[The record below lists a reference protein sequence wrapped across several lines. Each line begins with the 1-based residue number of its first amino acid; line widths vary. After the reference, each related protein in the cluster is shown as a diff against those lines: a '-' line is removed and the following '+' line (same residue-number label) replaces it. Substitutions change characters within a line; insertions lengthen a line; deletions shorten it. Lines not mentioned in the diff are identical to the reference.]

1 MKKKPDETTTR
12 LSLAELRKQPSRT
25 DWQRVAALTDAEI
38 TAAAES
44 DPDALPLD
52 DAFFEVARRMPPAQ
66 LGARERRP
74 QVTLRV
80 DAEVLAWYKSL
91 GKGYQSKMN
100 AVLKAYVR
108 THTDQ
113 LRTDQPEPR
122 EQDARS

>member
-52 DAFFEVARRMPPAQ
+52 DAFFDVARRVPH
-66 LGARERRP
+66 
-74 QVTLRV
+74 
-80 DAEVLAWYKSL
+80 
-91 GKGYQSKMN
+91 N
-100 AVLKAYVR
+100 
-108 THTDQ
+108 
-113 LRTDQPEPR
+113 
-122 EQDARS
+122 